1 MTPSSIAKRRS
12 TDARGAL
19 RTGALLL
26 ALLPAAATLASCGF
40 DYPTDRVNTI
50 AAGVNERATSVDALG
65 IRILATG
72 QGEGRLIGSL
82 ANNNADSASLQQVSS
97 PEGKV
102 EAPGFT
108 PVEVGAGALVNLAD
122 QPAISLSGDFT
133 AGQVVPLDLRFST
146 GESARLRVPVVKPC
160 YQYTKV
166 PSASAPTDAASAEAP
181 DTEGEALD
189 EAAGESTDEA
199 HAESTEDASFNCSD
213 QAPAPEGEH

>member
-1 MTPSSIAKRRS
+1 MTPSSTAKRRS
-12 TDARGAL
+12 TDARGTL

-65 IRILATG
+65 IRILATA

-82 ANNNADSASLQQVSS
+82 ANNNAGSASLQEVSS

-102 EAPGFT
+102 TAPGFT
-108 PVEVGAGALVNLAD
+108 PVEVDGGALVNLAD
-122 QPAISLSGDFT
+122 LPSISLSGDFT
-133 AGQVVPLDLRFST
+133 AGQVVPLDLSFST

-160 YQYTKV
+160 YQYTQV
-166 PSASAPTDAASAEAP
+166 PSETAPSEAASDDAA
-181 DTEGEALD
+181 EGEALD
-189 EAAGESTDEA
+189 EAVEDSTDGA
-199 HAESTEDASFNCSD
+199 HAEEDGDATYHCSD